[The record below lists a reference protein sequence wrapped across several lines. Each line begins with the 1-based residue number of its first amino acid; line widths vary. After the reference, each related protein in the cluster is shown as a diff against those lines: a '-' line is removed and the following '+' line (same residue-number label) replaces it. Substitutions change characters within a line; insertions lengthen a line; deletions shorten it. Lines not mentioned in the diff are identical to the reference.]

1 MPDTASEQMAA
12 SVVDGSRSGISED
25 VAGGCWPWTAQR
37 VSKHCSVASR
47 ALIADHEAEW
57 NNSLCVRKVRQ
68 PNGAQGDWV
77 VVESHASQRP
87 VGSARDLLVVER
99 PAGRLTICAAG
110 AEL

>member
-25 VAGGCWPWTAQR
+25 VAGGCWPWRAQR

-47 ALIADHEAEW
+47 
-57 NNSLCVRKVRQ
+57 NSLCVRKVRQ

-87 VGSARDLLVVER
+87 VGTARGLLVVER
-99 PAGRLTICAAG
+99 PAGRLTICTAG